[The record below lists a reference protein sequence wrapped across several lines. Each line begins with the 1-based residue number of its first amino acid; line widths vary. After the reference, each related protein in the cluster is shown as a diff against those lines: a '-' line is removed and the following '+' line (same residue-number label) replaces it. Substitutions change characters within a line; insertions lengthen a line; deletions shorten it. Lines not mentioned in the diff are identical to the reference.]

1 MTQLV
6 HGHGVH
12 GQVAPIATPTAQL
25 LGRATCYLAGAGAL
39 AAASYL
45 FAVGNP
51 PLGTVSLGLG
61 AAAVVALVL
70 LTWGLPARE
79 RLLPASVHLYCLGV
93 PALLVGARAHEPID
107 VPFAAITV
115 AGLVTW
121 AVGMFLVPRR
131 SRRRF
136 GDA

>member
-6 HGHGVH
+6 HGHGTSAI
-12 GQVAPIATPTAQL
+12 APIAAPAARL
-25 LGRATCYLAGAGAL
+25 AGRVTCYLAGAGAL

-51 PLGTVSLGLG
+51 SLGTVALGLG
-61 AAAVVALVL
+61 AAFVVALVL
-70 LTWGLPARE
+70 LTWGMPGRE
-79 RLLPASVHLYCLGV
+79 RLLPAAVHLYCLGV
-93 PALLVGARAHEPID
+93 PALVVGAQAHEPLD
-107 VPFAAITV
+107 VAFVAITV

-121 AVGMFLVPRR
+121 VVGMFLVPRR

-136 GDA
+136 DDA